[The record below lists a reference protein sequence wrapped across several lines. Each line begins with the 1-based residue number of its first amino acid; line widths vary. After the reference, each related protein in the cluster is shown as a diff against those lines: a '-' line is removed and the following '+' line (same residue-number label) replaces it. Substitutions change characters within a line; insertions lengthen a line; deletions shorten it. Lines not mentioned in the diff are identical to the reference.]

1 MFQNVSE
8 FHLQI
13 FRGFRVQIT
22 VTKILSDIPIL
33 QQAKIASYF

>member
-22 VTKILSDIPIL
+22 VTKILSDVRCV
-33 QQAKIASYF
+33 ADSATSENS